1 MGHDDFGIHAGAE
14 RIGYA
19 SSNCDVCD
27 SRGRTELRVRDGS
40 VGGAP
45 SDHECPGCGGSGR
58 WWFRDTR
65 RLGSFAGPLT
75 DGELSVLLL
84 AGTAE
89 PAPRAHVRDGA
100 TKVPR

>member
-27 SRGRTELRVRDGS
+27 SRGRSELRVRDRS

-45 SDHECPGCGGSGR
+45 SDHECTGCGGSGR
-58 WWFRDTR
+58 WWYRDTR
-65 RLGSFAGPLT
+65 RLGSFAGHLT
-75 DGELSVLLL
+75 DGELRILLRAAPPEPPPSDRFR
-84 AGTAE
+84 AGAK
-89 PAPRAHVRDGA
+89 
-100 TKVPR
+100 KVTR